1 MAEAIVTPLLNIGVG
16 VGEAVRLPWE
26 AVRLRE
32 RSGQATSKGKGGK
45 GRLGPLNAVGRAAL
59 DALQPDPTL
68 GPAAGPGLQGKRGP
82 YTDREVRN
90 LRAVLGRRAGVPDV
104 HPHRFR
110 HDAARRL
117 IAPVDLPPVA
127 ALLGYS
133 HLDTV
138 RLYTPPDQAALERAA
153 TVLENS

>member
-1 MAEAIVTPLLNIGVG
+1 MAEAIVTTLLNTGVW
-16 VGEAVRLPWE
+16 VAEEVRLPWE

-45 GRLGPLNAVGRAAL
+45 GRLVPLNAVGREAL

-68 GPAAGPGLQGKRGP
+68 GPAAGPGFQGKRGP
-82 YTDREVRN
+82 YTDRGIRT

-117 IAPVDLPPVA
+117 IAQVDLPPVA

-133 HLDTV
+133 RLDTV
-138 RLYTPPDQAALERAA
+138 RLYTPPDQAARSSAA